1 MTEGNLLFIKRV
13 FFNLQICL
21 NMLVGTVVFTIR
33 PLWYFAI
40 FAKNGFATVGVVP
53 PGPTLSTIWFG
64 LNTKR
69 LDIEKK

>member
-1 MTEGNLLFIKRV
+1 
-13 FFNLQICL
+13 
-21 NMLVGTVVFTIR
+21 MLVGTVVFTIR

-69 LDIEKK
+69 LPYTKMDL